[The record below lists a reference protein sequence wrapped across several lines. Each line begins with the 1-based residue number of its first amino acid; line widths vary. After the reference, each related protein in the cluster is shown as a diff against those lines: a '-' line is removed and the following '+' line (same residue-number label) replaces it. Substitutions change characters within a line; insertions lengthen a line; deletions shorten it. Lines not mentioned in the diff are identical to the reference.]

1 MSYQGYVLAAY
12 GVYAAFLAWDF
23 LVPRL
28 RLARVRRAIVLRAQR
43 SLARTA
49 GPQA

>member
-1 MSYQGYVLAAY
+1 MSYREYVLAAY
-12 GVYAAFLAWDF
+12 AVFAAFLAWDF

-43 SLARTA
+43 SLARSA
-49 GPQA
+49 DPQA